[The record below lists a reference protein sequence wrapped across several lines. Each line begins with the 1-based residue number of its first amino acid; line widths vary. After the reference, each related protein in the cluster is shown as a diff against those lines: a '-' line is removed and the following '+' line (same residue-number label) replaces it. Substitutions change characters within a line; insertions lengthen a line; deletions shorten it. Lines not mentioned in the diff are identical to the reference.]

1 MSKWIEGKI
10 PDGSNKIVKAE
21 RHIWQIN
28 IHQKF
33 FTNVC
38 LIIADKFHD
47 GLCKI
52 CLENHISQS
61 GLIKCLKTHRTMTV
75 NYYLDNLLNEDFY

>member
-1 MSKWIEGKI
+1 MSKWIVGRWF
-10 PDGSNKIVKAE
+10 DGRTIKAE

-33 FTNVC
+33 FTDVC
-38 LIIADKFHD
+38 LIIVDIFKD
-47 GLCKI
+47 NLCKI

-61 GLIKCLKTHRTMTV
+61 GLIKCLKSHRQMTV
-75 NYYLDNLLNEDFY
+75 NYYLDHILNEDFYQ